1 MILQGTSTV
10 YRRQL
15 IASLVGL
22 AGIIGLL
29 WLSSLSSPAAAS
41 AGDAVSYSEW
51 PQVQVAESYEEPF
64 VSGHMELPTLE
75 NGTRSY
81 GEQPGEG
88 RGFLVSPTYY

>member
-64 VSGHMELPTLE
+64 VSGHMELLTFE
-75 NGTRSY
+75 SGTRFY
-81 GEQPGEG
+81 GQQPTEG
-88 RGFLVSPTYY
+88 SSLLGNLTYY